1 MSARAEAPADAG
13 TIVAS
18 RGREKSSF
26 RPINVVL
33 HAILIGMTV
42 VYAVPLLWMFS
53 TSLKLS
59 GHEIVYPPEWIPN
72 PIAWN
77 NYPIVFQLMPV
88 WLYTRNT
95 MIIALTATCFG
106 VLTASL
112 AGYGF
117 AHLRFPGRNIMF
129 GLCLSAMMLPG
140 VVTLIPEFLLFKQ
153 LGLINTFVP
162 LILPFSLAGSAFAV
176 FLFRQ
181 YALTIPLELDEAA
194 RVDGA
199 GVLRIW
205 WEIIVPLS
213 KPVLATMAILA
224 LTHHWNDFMRPL
236 VYLGKPEV
244 RTLALGLRSF
254 KGEQN
259 LAWNYMMVLAMLM
272 LIPILVLFFF
282 AQKQFVQGIVMTG
295 IKG

>member
-1 MSARAEAPADAG
+1 MSASAVPAPG
-13 TIVAS
+13 GQAS
-18 RGREKSSF
+18 PPVVGRGRSSF
-26 RPINVVL
+26 RPISVLL
-33 HAILIGMTV
+33 HAILMAMTV
-42 VYAVPLLWMFS
+42 VYTVPLLWMLS

-59 GHEIVYPPEWIPN
+59 GHEIVYPPEWIPI
-72 PIAWN
+72 PVAWD
-77 NYPIVFQLMPV
+77 NYPKVFELLPV
-88 WLYTRNT
+88 ALYTRNSLL
-95 MIIALTATCFG
+95 IAGIATVFG

-117 AHLRFPGRNIMF
+117 AHLRFPGRDVMF
-129 GLCLSAMMLPG
+129 SLCLSALMLPG
-140 VVTLIPEFLLFKQ
+140 IVTLIPEFLLFKQ
-153 LGLINTFVP
+153 LGLINTLVP
-162 LILPFSLAGSAFAV
+162 LILPWSLAGSAFAV

-181 YALTIPLELDEAA
+181 NALTIPMELDEAA

-199 GVLRIW
+199 GVIRIW
-205 WEIIVPLS
+205 IDIILPLS
-213 KPVLATMAILA
+213 KPVLATMAILS
-224 LTHHWNDFMRPL
+224 LTHHWNDFLRPL

-282 AQKQFVQGIVMTG
+282 FQKQFVQGIVMTG

>member
-1 MSARAEAPADAG
+1 VSARAEAPTDAG
-13 TIVAS
+13 AIVAT
-18 RGREKSSF
+18 RHRAKSSF
-26 RPINVVL
+26 RSITLVL

-42 VYAVPLLWMFS
+42 VYAVPLFWMFS

-72 PIAWN
+72 PISWD
-77 NYPIVFQLMPV
+77 NYPQVFRLMPV
-88 WLYTRNT
+88 ALYTRNT
-95 MIIALTATCFG
+95 LFVAATATLFG
-106 VLTASL
+106 VFTASL

-117 AHLRFPGRNIMF
+117 AHLRFPGRNVMF
-129 GLCLSAMMLPG
+129 SLCLSAMMLPG

-153 LGLINTFVP
+153 IGLINTFVP
-162 LILPFSLAGSAFAV
+162 LILPWSLAGSAFAV

-194 RVDGA
+194 KVDGA

-205 WEIIVPLS
+205 WDIIVPLS
-213 KPVLATMAILA
+213 KPVLATMAILS